1 MKYKIKSGDTL
12 SQIAKANGVSVSS
25 IAKANNIENVNK
37 IFAGKTITIPGAKKP
52 SSVEKV
58 KDAPKPKP
66 KPKPKSKKK
75 PKPKPKPKFIPE
87 DELQEPPYPTED
99 KDDFYG
105 GIFPLAVRQLAD
117 DTKYDFL
124 RNILPKNIADT
135 ISNKVFGEEETIT
148 EKDLSS
154 EEYDKLRE
162 IVKNNISNNKFSIDY
177 DDYRSVGAGGTS
189 TIKDN
194 PFDLADNTARSLQ
207 YTFGNASIDVD
218 DEGNVYLRDQFN
230 FNDAKMASNPNRGYA
245 GPDFDE
251 EGYLKMQPGLENLP
265 SNLFRKVRNYKTRV
279 GRGEGEGAKSKIYLG
294 KIGDFNRGDTKMAQN
309 FALGDEVVKDMRAKS
324 AVMPD
329 DMKASISYSGSDEGG
344 DYMVANGKKTYMP
357 KDPFGLKDMRYRGRD
372 ELPNFPGIRPPR
384 QPRNPQSTFDNDYS
398 FLNLP
403 GQGSAVRDPIDIAQD
418 ALPTDIIQS
427 LNRTAPRNLPENDI
441 FGDEPIVTP
450 TRPQG
455 ILEDRN
461 FRNTL
466 ESAIQN
472 AESEIQQLR
481 QVKVDLTNNYQQA
494 VAQQDTIR
502 AEDAEQQ
509 LLAIETR
516 EQELLSERQQ
526 IVTEL
531 EDKFGVEREGLQGNI
546 SELENNIVGLQSSID
561 ALTLERDDAVAN
573 QDVIRATAAD
583 EQATA
588 LEGQKATL
596 ETEYGKTISDL
607 QGQLD
612 TLGAAPVVD
621 ETAPVSELPVVTEM
635 TPSDYIKPEN
645 AYNPNYMGFEDERA
659 IGMANEAI
667 VAPPPPVVPDEASK
681 GSFLKRAAAK
691 IRAKAKARDGIDTP
705 SPMQMPAPVATPTGN
720 FLNTPIPLGFAG
732 IPNYMQP
739 NVESVQKINTPTTT
753 APTLNLNRFPQM
765 DPRRLKA
772 QMNQGGE
779 VNRIQLLLKGLR

>member
-1 MKYKIKSGDTL
+1 MAI
-12 SQIAKANGVSVSS
+12 
-25 IAKANNIENVNK
+25 
-37 IFAGKTITIPGAKKP
+37 
-52 SSVEKV
+52 
-58 KDAPKPKP
+58 
-66 KPKPKSKKK
+66 
-75 PKPKPKPKFIPE
+75 
-87 DELQEPPYPTED
+87 
-99 KDDFYG
+99 
-105 GIFPLAVRQLAD
+105 
-117 DTKYDFL
+117 
-124 RNILPKNIADT
+124 
-135 ISNKVFGEEETIT
+135 
-148 EKDLSS
+148 
-154 EEYDKLRE
+154 
-162 IVKNNISNNKFSIDY
+162 
-177 DDYRSVGAGGTS
+177 
-189 TIKDN
+189 N
-194 PFDLADNTARSLQ
+194 PD
-207 YTFGNASIDVD
+207 
-218 DEGNVYLRDQFN
+218 
-230 FNDAKMASNPNRGYA
+230 
-245 GPDFDE
+245 
-251 EGYLKMQPGLENLP
+251 
-265 SNLFRKVRNYKTRV
+265 
-279 GRGEGEGAKSKIYLG
+279 
-294 KIGDFNRGDTKMAQN
+294 
-309 FALGDEVVKDMRAKS
+309 DMRFKS

-329 DMKASISYSGSDEGG
+329 DL
-344 DYMVANGKKTYMP
+344 T
-357 KDPFGLKDMRYRGRD
+357 FTDMRYRGRD
-372 ELPNFPGIRPPR
+372 RLPNFPGIRPPR

-418 ALPTDIIQS
+418 SLPADVIQS
-427 LNRTAPRNLPENDI
+427 LNRTAPRNLPENNI
-441 FGDEPIVTP
+441 FGDDPIVTP

-466 ESAIQN
+466 ETAVQN
-472 AESEIQQLR
+472 AEAEIQQLR

-588 LEGQKATL
+588 LEGQKAAL

-612 TLGAAPVVD
+612 TLGTAPVVD
-621 ETAPVSELPVVTEM
+621 ETAPVSELPAVTEM

-667 VAPPPPVVPDEASK
+667 VAPPPPVVQQTPVVAPPPVEPIDMSK
-681 GSFLKRAAAK
+681 
-691 IRAKAKARDGIDTP
+691 IDT
-705 SPMQMPAPVATPTGN
+705 SNINLSALQ
-720 FLNTPIPLGFAG
+720 NTPIPLGFAG

-753 APTLNLNRFPQM
+753 APTLNLNRPPQM
-765 DPRRLKA
+765 DPRKLKA

-779 VNRIQLLLKGLR
+779 VNRIQLLLNRFR

>member
-1 MKYKIKSGDTL
+1 MGIL
-12 SQIAKANGVSVSS
+12 
-25 IAKANNIENVNK
+25 
-37 IFAGKTITIPGAKKP
+37 
-52 SSVEKV
+52 
-58 KDAPKPKP
+58 KD
-66 KPKPKSKKK
+66 
-75 PKPKPKPKFIPE
+75 
-87 DELQEPPYPTED
+87 
-99 KDDFYG
+99 
-105 GIFPLAVRQLAD
+105 
-117 DTKYDFL
+117 
-124 RNILPKNIADT
+124 
-135 ISNKVFGEEETIT
+135 
-148 EKDLSS
+148 
-154 EEYDKLRE
+154 
-162 IVKNNISNNKFSIDY
+162 
-177 DDYRSVGAGGTS
+177 RSF
-189 TIKDN
+189 IKDKR
-194 PFDLADNTARSLQ
+194 F
-207 YTFGNASIDVD
+207 
-218 DEGNVYLRDQFN
+218 
-230 FNDAKMASNPNRGYA
+230 
-245 GPDFDE
+245 
-251 EGYLKMQPGLENLP
+251 
-265 SNLFRKVRNYKTRV
+265 
-279 GRGEGEGAKSKIYLG
+279 
-294 KIGDFNRGDTKMAQN
+294 
-309 FALGDEVVKDMRAKS
+309 KS
-324 AVMPD
+324 AVVPD
-329 DMKASISYSGSDEGG
+329 DL
-344 DYMVANGKKTYMP
+344 T
-357 KDPFGLKDMRYRGRD
+357 FTDMRYRGRD
-372 ELPNFPGIRPPR
+372 ELPNIFPMPSLPNFPGTRPPR

-418 ALPTDIIQS
+418 SLPADVIQS

-466 ESAIQN
+466 ETAVQN
-472 AESEIQQLR
+472 AEAEIQQLR

-561 ALTLERDDAVAN
+561 ALTLERDDAVSN

-612 TLGAAPVVD
+612 TLGTAPVVD

-667 VAPPPPVVPDEASK
+667 VAPPPPVVQQTPVVAPPPV
-681 GSFLKRAAAK
+681 AP
-691 IRAKAKARDGIDTP
+691 IDT
-705 SPMQMPAPVATPTGN
+705 SEINLSALQ
-720 FLNTPIPLGFAG
+720 NTPIPLGFAG

-753 APTLNLNRFPQM
+753 APTLNLNRPPQM
-765 DPRRLKA
+765 DPRKLKA

-779 VNRIQLLLKGLR
+779 VNRIQLLLNRFR

>member
-1 MKYKIKSGDTL
+1 MAI
-12 SQIAKANGVSVSS
+12 
-25 IAKANNIENVNK
+25 
-37 IFAGKTITIPGAKKP
+37 
-52 SSVEKV
+52 
-58 KDAPKPKP
+58 
-66 KPKPKSKKK
+66 
-75 PKPKPKPKFIPE
+75 
-87 DELQEPPYPTED
+87 
-99 KDDFYG
+99 
-105 GIFPLAVRQLAD
+105 
-117 DTKYDFL
+117 
-124 RNILPKNIADT
+124 
-135 ISNKVFGEEETIT
+135 
-148 EKDLSS
+148 
-154 EEYDKLRE
+154 
-162 IVKNNISNNKFSIDY
+162 
-177 DDYRSVGAGGTS
+177 
-189 TIKDN
+189 N
-194 PFDLADNTARSLQ
+194 PD
-207 YTFGNASIDVD
+207 
-218 DEGNVYLRDQFN
+218 
-230 FNDAKMASNPNRGYA
+230 
-245 GPDFDE
+245 
-251 EGYLKMQPGLENLP
+251 
-265 SNLFRKVRNYKTRV
+265 
-279 GRGEGEGAKSKIYLG
+279 
-294 KIGDFNRGDTKMAQN
+294 
-309 FALGDEVVKDMRAKS
+309 DMRFKS

-329 DMKASISYSGSDEGG
+329 DL
-344 DYMVANGKKTYMP
+344 T
-357 KDPFGLKDMRYRGRD
+357 FTDMRYRGRD
-372 ELPNFPGIRPPR
+372 RLPNFPGIRPPR

-418 ALPTDIIQS
+418 SLPADVIQS

-466 ESAIQN
+466 ETAVQN
-472 AESEIQQLR
+472 AEAEIQQLR

-588 LEGQKATL
+588 LEGQKAAL

-621 ETAPVSELPVVTEM
+621 ETAPVSELPAVTEM

-667 VAPPPPVVPDEASK
+667 VAPPPPVVQQTPVVAPPPVAPIDMSK
-681 GSFLKRAAAK
+681 
-691 IRAKAKARDGIDTP
+691 IDT
-705 SPMQMPAPVATPTGN
+705 SNINLSALQ
-720 FLNTPIPLGFAG
+720 NTPIPLGFAG

-753 APTLNLNRFPQM
+753 APTLNLNRPPQM
-765 DPRRLKA
+765 DPRKLKA

-779 VNRIQLLLKGLR
+779 VNRIQLLLNRFR

>member
-1 MKYKIKSGDTL
+1 MAI
-12 SQIAKANGVSVSS
+12 
-25 IAKANNIENVNK
+25 
-37 IFAGKTITIPGAKKP
+37 
-52 SSVEKV
+52 
-58 KDAPKPKP
+58 
-66 KPKPKSKKK
+66 
-75 PKPKPKPKFIPE
+75 
-87 DELQEPPYPTED
+87 
-99 KDDFYG
+99 
-105 GIFPLAVRQLAD
+105 
-117 DTKYDFL
+117 
-124 RNILPKNIADT
+124 
-135 ISNKVFGEEETIT
+135 
-148 EKDLSS
+148 
-154 EEYDKLRE
+154 
-162 IVKNNISNNKFSIDY
+162 
-177 DDYRSVGAGGTS
+177 
-189 TIKDN
+189 N
-194 PFDLADNTARSLQ
+194 PD
-207 YTFGNASIDVD
+207 
-218 DEGNVYLRDQFN
+218 
-230 FNDAKMASNPNRGYA
+230 
-245 GPDFDE
+245 
-251 EGYLKMQPGLENLP
+251 
-265 SNLFRKVRNYKTRV
+265 
-279 GRGEGEGAKSKIYLG
+279 
-294 KIGDFNRGDTKMAQN
+294 
-309 FALGDEVVKDMRAKS
+309 DMRAKS

-329 DMKASISYSGSDEGG
+329 DL
-344 DYMVANGKKTYMP
+344 T
-357 KDPFGLKDMRYRGRD
+357 FTDMRYRGRD
-372 ELPNFPGIRPPR
+372 ELPITDMLDRTGGLLRFPGIRPPR

-418 ALPTDIIQS
+418 ALPTDVIQS

-441 FGDEPIVTP
+441 FGDDPIVTP

-466 ESAIQN
+466 ETAVQN
-472 AESEIQQLR
+472 AEAEIQQLR

-588 LEGQKATL
+588 LEGQKAAL

-612 TLGAAPVVD
+612 TLGTAPVVD
-621 ETAPVSELPVVTEM
+621 ETAPVSELPAVTEM

-667 VAPPPPVVPDEASK
+667 VAPPPPVVQQTPVVAPPPVAPIDMSK
-681 GSFLKRAAAK
+681 
-691 IRAKAKARDGIDTP
+691 IDT
-705 SPMQMPAPVATPTGN
+705 SEINLSALQ
-720 FLNTPIPLGFAG
+720 NTPIPLGFAG

-753 APTLNLNRFPQM
+753 APTLNLNRPPQM
-765 DPRRLKA
+765 DPRKFQV

-779 VNRIQLLLKGLR
+779 VNRIQLLLNRFR

>member
-1 MKYKIKSGDTL
+1 MAI
-12 SQIAKANGVSVSS
+12 
-25 IAKANNIENVNK
+25 
-37 IFAGKTITIPGAKKP
+37 
-52 SSVEKV
+52 
-58 KDAPKPKP
+58 
-66 KPKPKSKKK
+66 
-75 PKPKPKPKFIPE
+75 
-87 DELQEPPYPTED
+87 
-99 KDDFYG
+99 
-105 GIFPLAVRQLAD
+105 
-117 DTKYDFL
+117 
-124 RNILPKNIADT
+124 
-135 ISNKVFGEEETIT
+135 
-148 EKDLSS
+148 
-154 EEYDKLRE
+154 
-162 IVKNNISNNKFSIDY
+162 
-177 DDYRSVGAGGTS
+177 
-189 TIKDN
+189 N
-194 PFDLADNTARSLQ
+194 PD
-207 YTFGNASIDVD
+207 
-218 DEGNVYLRDQFN
+218 
-230 FNDAKMASNPNRGYA
+230 
-245 GPDFDE
+245 
-251 EGYLKMQPGLENLP
+251 
-265 SNLFRKVRNYKTRV
+265 
-279 GRGEGEGAKSKIYLG
+279 
-294 KIGDFNRGDTKMAQN
+294 
-309 FALGDEVVKDMRAKS
+309 DMRAKS

-329 DMKASISYSGSDEGG
+329 DL
-344 DYMVANGKKTYMP
+344 T
-357 KDPFGLKDMRYRGRD
+357 FTDMRYRGRD
-372 ELPNFPGIRPPR
+372 ELPITDMLDRTGGLLRFPGTRPPR

-418 ALPTDIIQS
+418 ALPTDVIQS

-441 FGDEPIVTP
+441 FGDDPIVTP

-466 ESAIQN
+466 ETAVQN
-472 AESEIQQLR
+472 AEAEIQQLR

-588 LEGQKATL
+588 LEGQKAAL

-612 TLGAAPVVD
+612 TLGTAPVVD
-621 ETAPVSELPVVTEM
+621 ETAPVSELPAVTEM

-667 VAPPPPVVPDEASK
+667 VAPPPPVVQQTPVVAPPPVAPIDMSK
-681 GSFLKRAAAK
+681 
-691 IRAKAKARDGIDTP
+691 IDT
-705 SPMQMPAPVATPTGN
+705 SEINLSALQ
-720 FLNTPIPLGFAG
+720 NTPIPLGFAG

-753 APTLNLNRFPQM
+753 APTLNLNRPPQM
-765 DPRRLKA
+765 DPRKFQA

-779 VNRIQLLLKGLR
+779 VNRIQLLLNRFR

>member
-1 MKYKIKSGDTL
+1 MAI
-12 SQIAKANGVSVSS
+12 
-25 IAKANNIENVNK
+25 
-37 IFAGKTITIPGAKKP
+37 
-52 SSVEKV
+52 
-58 KDAPKPKP
+58 
-66 KPKPKSKKK
+66 
-75 PKPKPKPKFIPE
+75 
-87 DELQEPPYPTED
+87 
-99 KDDFYG
+99 
-105 GIFPLAVRQLAD
+105 
-117 DTKYDFL
+117 
-124 RNILPKNIADT
+124 
-135 ISNKVFGEEETIT
+135 
-148 EKDLSS
+148 
-154 EEYDKLRE
+154 
-162 IVKNNISNNKFSIDY
+162 
-177 DDYRSVGAGGTS
+177 
-189 TIKDN
+189 N
-194 PFDLADNTARSLQ
+194 PD
-207 YTFGNASIDVD
+207 
-218 DEGNVYLRDQFN
+218 
-230 FNDAKMASNPNRGYA
+230 
-245 GPDFDE
+245 
-251 EGYLKMQPGLENLP
+251 
-265 SNLFRKVRNYKTRV
+265 
-279 GRGEGEGAKSKIYLG
+279 
-294 KIGDFNRGDTKMAQN
+294 
-309 FALGDEVVKDMRAKS
+309 DMRFKS

-329 DMKASISYSGSDEGG
+329 DL
-344 DYMVANGKKTYMP
+344 T
-357 KDPFGLKDMRYRGRD
+357 FTDMRYRGRD
-372 ELPNFPGIRPPR
+372 ELPITDMLDRTGGLLRFPGIRPPR

-418 ALPTDIIQS
+418 ALPTDVIQS

-441 FGDEPIVTP
+441 FGDDPIVTP

-466 ESAIQN
+466 ETAVQN
-472 AESEIQQLR
+472 AEAEIQQLR

-588 LEGQKATL
+588 LEGQKAAL

-612 TLGAAPVVD
+612 TLGTAPVVD
-621 ETAPVSELPVVTEM
+621 ETAPVSELPAVTEM

-667 VAPPPPVVPDEASK
+667 VAPPPPVVQQTPVVAPPPVAPIDMSK
-681 GSFLKRAAAK
+681 
-691 IRAKAKARDGIDTP
+691 IDT
-705 SPMQMPAPVATPTGN
+705 SEINLSALQ
-720 FLNTPIPLGFAG
+720 NTPIPLGFAG

-753 APTLNLNRFPQM
+753 APTLNLNRPPQM
-765 DPRRLKA
+765 DPRKFQA

-779 VNRIQLLLKGLR
+779 VNRIQLLLNRFR

>member
-1 MKYKIKSGDTL
+1 MAI
-12 SQIAKANGVSVSS
+12 
-25 IAKANNIENVNK
+25 
-37 IFAGKTITIPGAKKP
+37 
-52 SSVEKV
+52 
-58 KDAPKPKP
+58 
-66 KPKPKSKKK
+66 
-75 PKPKPKPKFIPE
+75 
-87 DELQEPPYPTED
+87 
-99 KDDFYG
+99 
-105 GIFPLAVRQLAD
+105 
-117 DTKYDFL
+117 
-124 RNILPKNIADT
+124 
-135 ISNKVFGEEETIT
+135 
-148 EKDLSS
+148 
-154 EEYDKLRE
+154 
-162 IVKNNISNNKFSIDY
+162 
-177 DDYRSVGAGGTS
+177 
-189 TIKDN
+189 N
-194 PFDLADNTARSLQ
+194 PD
-207 YTFGNASIDVD
+207 
-218 DEGNVYLRDQFN
+218 
-230 FNDAKMASNPNRGYA
+230 
-245 GPDFDE
+245 
-251 EGYLKMQPGLENLP
+251 
-265 SNLFRKVRNYKTRV
+265 
-279 GRGEGEGAKSKIYLG
+279 
-294 KIGDFNRGDTKMAQN
+294 
-309 FALGDEVVKDMRAKS
+309 DMRFKS

-329 DMKASISYSGSDEGG
+329 DL
-344 DYMVANGKKTYMP
+344 T
-357 KDPFGLKDMRYRGRD
+357 FTDMRYRGRD
-372 ELPNFPGIRPPR
+372 RLPNFPGIRPPR

-418 ALPTDIIQS
+418 SLPADVIQS

-441 FGDEPIVTP
+441 FGDDPIVTP

-466 ESAIQN
+466 ETAVQN
-472 AESEIQQLR
+472 AEAEIQQLR

-588 LEGQKATL
+588 LEGQKAAL

-612 TLGAAPVVD
+612 TLGTAPVVD
-621 ETAPVSELPVVTEM
+621 ETAPVSELPAVTEM

-667 VAPPPPVVPDEASK
+667 VAPPPPVVQQTPVVAPPPVEPIDMSK
-681 GSFLKRAAAK
+681 
-691 IRAKAKARDGIDTP
+691 IDT
-705 SPMQMPAPVATPTGN
+705 SNINLSALQ
-720 FLNTPIPLGFAG
+720 NTPIPLGFAG

-753 APTLNLNRFPQM
+753 APTLNLNRPPQM
-765 DPRRLKA
+765 DPRKLKA

-779 VNRIQLLLKGLR
+779 VNRIQLLLNRFR

>member
-1 MKYKIKSGDTL
+1 MAINPDDMRFKS
-12 SQIAKANGVSVSS
+12 
-25 IAKANNIENVNK
+25 
-37 IFAGKTITIPGAKKP
+37 
-52 SSVEKV
+52 
-58 KDAPKPKP
+58 
-66 KPKPKSKKK
+66 
-75 PKPKPKPKFIPE
+75 
-87 DELQEPPYPTED
+87 
-99 KDDFYG
+99 
-105 GIFPLAVRQLAD
+105 AV
-117 DTKYDFL
+117 
-124 RNILPKNIADT
+124 
-135 ISNKVFGEEETIT
+135 V
-148 EKDLSS
+148 
-154 EEYDKLRE
+154 
-162 IVKNNISNNKFSIDY
+162 
-177 DDYRSVGAGGTS
+177 
-189 TIKDN
+189 
-194 PFDLADNTARSLQ
+194 
-207 YTFGNASIDVD
+207 
-218 DEGNVYLRDQFN
+218 
-230 FNDAKMASNPNRGYA
+230 
-245 GPDFDE
+245 PD
-251 EGYLKMQPGLENLP
+251 
-265 SNLFRKVRNYKTRV
+265 
-279 GRGEGEGAKSKIYLG
+279 
-294 KIGDFNRGDTKMAQN
+294 
-309 FALGDEVVKDMRAKS
+309 DMRAY
-324 AVMPD
+324 
-329 DMKASISYSGSDEGG
+329 ISYGGKDEGG
-344 DYMVANGKKTYMP
+344 DYMVGNGKKTYM
-357 KDPFGLKDMRYRGRD
+357 
-372 ELPNFPGIRPPR
+372 PNFPGIRPPR

-418 ALPTDIIQS
+418 SLPADVIQS

-466 ESAIQN
+466 ETAVQN
-472 AESEIQQLR
+472 AEAEIQQLR

-588 LEGQKATL
+588 LEGQKAAL

-612 TLGAAPVVD
+612 TLGTAPVVD
-621 ETAPVSELPVVTEM
+621 ETAPVSELPAVTEM

-667 VAPPPPVVPDEASK
+667 VAPPPPVVQQTPVVAPPPVAPIDMSK
-681 GSFLKRAAAK
+681 
-691 IRAKAKARDGIDTP
+691 IDT
-705 SPMQMPAPVATPTGN
+705 SNINLSALQ
-720 FLNTPIPLGFAG
+720 NTPIPLGFAG

-753 APTLNLNRFPQM
+753 APTLNLNRPPQM
-765 DPRRLKA
+765 DPRKFQV

-779 VNRIQLLLKGLR
+779 VNRIQLLLNRFR

>member
-1 MKYKIKSGDTL
+1 MAINPDDRKIGL
-12 SQIAKANGVSVSS
+12 S
-25 IAKANNIENVNK
+25 
-37 IFAGKTITIPGAKKP
+37 
-52 SSVEKV
+52 
-58 KDAPKPKP
+58 
-66 KPKPKSKKK
+66 
-75 PKPKPKPKFIPE
+75 
-87 DELQEPPYPTED
+87 
-99 KDDFYG
+99 YG
-105 GIFPLAVRQLAD
+105 G
-117 DTKYDFL
+117 K
-124 RNILPKNIADT
+124 
-135 ISNKVFGEEETIT
+135 
-148 EKDLSS
+148 
-154 EEYDKLRE
+154 
-162 IVKNNISNNKFSIDY
+162 
-177 DDYRSVGAGGTS
+177 
-189 TIKDN
+189 
-194 PFDLADNTARSLQ
+194 
-207 YTFGNASIDVD
+207 
-218 DEGNVYLRDQFN
+218 
-230 FNDAKMASNPNRGYA
+230 
-245 GPDFDE
+245 
-251 EGYLKMQPGLENLP
+251 
-265 SNLFRKVRNYKTRV
+265 
-279 GRGEGEGAKSKIYLG
+279 
-294 KIGDFNRGDTKMAQN
+294 
-309 FALGDEVVKDMRAKS
+309 
-324 AVMPD
+324 
-329 DMKASISYSGSDEGG
+329 DEGG
-344 DYMVANGKKTYMP
+344 DYMVRNGKKTYMP
-357 KDPFGLKDMRYRGRD
+357 D
-372 ELPNFPGIRPPR
+372 FPGIRPPR
-384 QPRNPQSTFDNDYS
+384 RPSNPQSTFDNDYS

-418 ALPTDIIQS
+418 SLPADVIQS
-427 LNRTAPRNLPENDI
+427 LNRTAPRELPENDI

-472 AESEIQQLR
+472 AEAEIQQLR

-509 LLAIETR
+509 LLAIENR

-588 LEGQKATL
+588 LEGQKAAL

-612 TLGAAPVVD
+612 TLGTAPVVD
-621 ETAPVSELPVVTEM
+621 ETAPVSELPVVTET

-659 IGMANEAI
+659 IGRANEADAI
-667 VAPPPPVVPDEASK
+667 ANLEETSAAGFDTQGALQAAKDASANLIAQQAYANKSVPITGADLGINQPPVAP
-681 GSFLKRAAAK
+681 
-691 IRAKAKARDGIDTP
+691 IDM
-705 SPMQMPAPVATPTGN
+705 SEIDLSALQ
-720 FLNTPIPLGFAG
+720 NTPIPLGFAG

-739 NVESVQKINTPTTT
+739 TVESVQKINTPTTT
-753 APTLNLNRFPQM
+753 APTLNLNRPAQM
-765 DPRRLKA
+765 DFRKFQA

-779 VNRIQLLLKGLR
+779 VNRIQLLLNRFR